1 MLTSHKTRCIIPALV
16 GVLAIVS
23 GCETVSGENFSAQQP
38 VQNNPLLSGAIWR
51 SDGYG
56 LVIDSSTTPLR
67 AYEVTSRSCL
77 EIELDGAELA
87 DFYDRVSFSD
97 DLTVVRFQDT
107 FDDHTF
113 QYRKLASL
121 PQLCQTG
128 SAEADPLSVF
138 DQFTAYFEEHY
149 VFFDLYDVDWAR
161 RTEDFRPQ
169 INSETTESEL
179 FDLFVQ
185 MVDGIKDAHVEIVGE
200 VDGERRKYDGDEG
213 DLPRYINVNADLK
226 GLDEEAATGA
236 FYSGYLDTN
245 ISDRILSREGAMS
258 ANKYLRYGMIDESVG
273 YLAAFHVGPYA
284 TGDDATAVDQRAAI
298 GSEMDKAIAL
308 FNESSATAVIID
320 LSINFGGY
328 DFVAREIA
336 RRFAPSPVTA
346 YSKQALD
353 TQNRIEP
360 TMYELTPADQAFVG
374 PVFLLTSNAT
384 VSGGEIL
391 TMSLRA
397 LPNVTHYGEVTRGA
411 LSDKLEK
418 PLSNGWTITLSNEE
432 YLDADQKLWEGKGIP
447 PDNPLVVFES
457 EDPLASHL
465 QAVETLANV
474 AIRNR

>member
-1 MLTSHKTRCIIPALV
+1 MLTSHKTLSIIPALV
-16 GVLAIVS
+16 GALAILS
-23 GCETVSGENFSAQQP
+23 GCETVSGKDFSVQQP
-38 VQNNPLLSGAIWR
+38 VQNNASLSGSIWR

-56 LVIDSSTTPLR
+56 LVIDTSATPLR
-67 AYEVTSRSCL
+67 AYEVTSRSCI
-77 EIELDGAELA
+77 EIELDGAELL

-97 DLTVVRFQDT
+97 DETVVRFQDT

-113 QYRKLASL
+113 QYRKLTLL
-121 PQLCQTG
+121 PPSCQTVLD
-128 SAEADPLSVF
+128 ETDPLSVY

-161 RTEDFRPQ
+161 RMEEFRAR

-179 FDLFVQ
+179 FDLFVE
-185 MVDGIKDAHVEIVGE
+185 MLDGINDAHVEIVGE
-200 VDGERRKYDGDEG
+200 INGKRRKYDGDEG
-213 DLPRYINVNADLK
+213 DLPRHVKVNAELN
-226 GLDEEAATGA
+226 GLDEEAAAGA

-245 ISDRILSREGAMS
+245 ISNNLLSNEGYMS

-284 TGDDATAVDQRAAI
+284 TGDVPTAVDHRTAI
-298 GSEMDKAIAL
+298 GAEMDKAIAL
-308 FNESSATAVIID
+308 FNGSFADAVIID

-336 RRFAPSPVTA
+336 RRFSSDPVVA

-360 TMYELTPADQAFVG
+360 TVYELTPAEQVFAG
-374 PVFLLTSNAT
+374 PVYLLTSNAT

-397 LPNVTHYGEVTRGA
+397 LPNVTHYGETTRGA

-432 YLDADQKLWEGKGIP
+432 YLDADRKLWEGKGIP
-447 PDNPLVVFES
+447 PDNPLIVFES
-457 EDPLASHL
+457 ADPLASHL
-465 QAVETLANV
+465 QAVKTIAKAV
-474 AIRNR
+474 QD